1 MSTENNSD
9 LLFKNS
15 VKILTD
21 LISFK
26 TISGEDNTALIDY
39 CDDILKK
46 LGATSFRTYDDE
58 KKRVNLFATLKAK
71 SSNNK
76 KPIILSGHTD
86 VVPVSKGWSSD
97 PFTATIKDDKL
108 YGRGSCDMKGF
119 IACTL
124 AYAPIY
130 SKSNLDRDIHF
141 SFTFDEETAC
151 IGAPILIEE
160 LKRRN
165 IKDGI
170 CIVGEPTNMK
180 IIDAHKG
187 CYEYTTHFR
196 GLAGHSSA
204 PHKGVSAVEY
214 ASKYVNKLMEL
225 RERLKER
232 EPKDSIF
239 DPPHS
244 TLSIG
249 GIFGGI
255 AHNVIADKCHV
266 NWETRP
272 VVKEDGV
279 FLNQEIDKYVN
290 EVLLPDMKKI
300 FPNASIEK
308 NIIGEIIGFDRK
320 SKSDACE
327 LISSLT
333 GDNSRQVVSFG
344 TEAGLFQEIGISTVV
359 CGPGSIEQAHKIDEF
374 IILDELKKRVKK
386 DSIFDPPH
394 STLSIGGIKG
404 GIAHNVIADKCS
416 VEWETRPVVK
426 DDGEFVTKEIDK
438 YANEVLLPEMKKVFP
453 DSYIKKEVIGEVVG
467 FNRLDDSEACEFV
480 SNITG
485 DNSRE
490 VVSFGTEAGLFQ
502 ELGISTVVCGPGSI
516 EQAHKID
523 EFIELNEMK
532 KCLKFL
538 EGVKDKSV
546 N

>member
-1 MSTENNSD
+1 MSTGNNSD
-9 LLFKNS
+9 LLFNNS

-21 LISFK
+21 LIGFK

-71 SSNNK
+71 NTNNK

-97 PFTATIKDDKL
+97 PFTATIREDKL

-119 IACTL
+119 IACAL

-130 SKSNLDRDIHF
+130 SKSDLDRDIHF

-151 IGAPILIEE
+151 QGAPILIEE
-160 LKRRN
+160 LKKRG
-165 IKDGI
+165 IKNGI
-170 CIVGEPTNMK
+170 CIIGEPTNMK

-187 CYEYTTHFR
+187 CYEYTTYFK

-214 ASKYVNKLMEL
+214 ASRYVNKLIEL
-225 RERLKER
+225 REKLKER
-232 EPKDSIF
+232 TPKDSIF

-272 VVKEDGV
+272 VVKEDAV
-279 FLNQEIDKYVN
+279 FLNQELDKYAN
-290 EVLLPDMKKI
+290 EVLLPEMKKI

-308 NIIGEIIGFDRK
+308 DIIGEIVGFDREE
-320 SKSDACE
+320 KSDACE
-327 LISSLT
+327 LISNLT

-374 IILDELKKRVKK
+374 IVLDELKKC
-386 DSIFDPPH
+386 IH
-394 STLSIGGIKG
+394 LLNGI
-404 GIAHNVIADKCS
+404 
-416 VEWETRPVVK
+416 
-426 DDGEFVTKEIDK
+426 
-438 YANEVLLPEMKKVFP
+438 
-453 DSYIKKEVIGEVVG
+453 
-467 FNRLDDSEACEFV
+467 
-480 SNITG
+480 
-485 DNSRE
+485 
-490 VVSFGTEAGLFQ
+490 
-502 ELGISTVVCGPGSI
+502 
-516 EQAHKID
+516 
-523 EFIELNEMK
+523 
-532 KCLKFL
+532 
-538 EGVKDKSV
+538 KDKSIK

>member
-1 MSTENNSD
+1 MSTENNSELVYD
-9 LLFKNS
+9 NS
-15 VKILTD
+15 VQILTD
-21 LISFK
+21 LIAFK
-26 TISGEDNTALIDY
+26 TISGEDNSSLIDY
-39 CDDILKK
+39 CDEILKK

-71 SSNNK
+71 NSNNK

-97 PFTATIKDDKL
+97 PFTATIKGDKL

-119 IACTL
+119 IACAL

-151 IGAPILIEE
+151 QGAPILIEE
-160 LKRRN
+160 LKKRD

-170 CIVGEPTNMK
+170 CIIGEPTNMK

-187 CYEYTTHFR
+187 CYEYTTYFK

-214 ASKYVNKLMEL
+214 ASRYVNKLIEL
-225 RERLKER
+225 REKLESRT
-232 EPKDSIF
+232 PKDSIF
-239 DPPHS
+239 DPPYS

-249 GIFGGI
+249 GVFGGI

-279 FLNQEIDKYVN
+279 FLNQEIDKYAN
-290 EVLLPDMKKI
+290 EVLLPEMKKV

-308 NIIGEIIGFDRK
+308 DIIGEIVGFDRED
-320 SKSDACE
+320 KSDACE

-359 CGPGSIEQAHKIDEF
+359 CGPGSIDQAHKIDEF
-374 IILDELKKRVKK
+374 IVLDELKKCLNLL
-386 DSIFDPPH
+386 D
-394 STLSIGGIKG
+394 GIK
-404 GIAHNVIADKCS
+404 
-416 VEWETRPVVK
+416 VE
-426 DDGEFVTKEIDK
+426 
-438 YANEVLLPEMKKVFP
+438 
-453 DSYIKKEVIGEVVG
+453 S
-467 FNRLDDSEACEFV
+467 V
-480 SNITG
+480 SN
-485 DNSRE
+485 
-490 VVSFGTEAGLFQ
+490 
-502 ELGISTVVCGPGSI
+502 
-516 EQAHKID
+516 
-523 EFIELNEMK
+523 
-532 KCLKFL
+532 
-538 EGVKDKSV
+538 
-546 N
+546 

>member
-1 MSTENNSD
+1 MSIDNNLYEKSI
-9 LLFKNS
+9 
-15 VKILTD
+15 KILTD
-21 LISFK
+21 LIAFK
-26 TISGEDNTALIDY
+26 TISGQDNSNLIDY
-39 CDDILKK
+39 CEKILNNIGIDTFKV
-46 LGATSFRTYDDE
+46 YDDD
-58 KKRVNLFATLKAK
+58 KKRVNLFGTLKAK
-71 SSNNK
+71 NQSIK

-97 PFTATIKDDKL
+97 PFVATIKNDKL

-124 AYAPIY
+124 AYAPIF
-130 SKSNLDRDIHF
+130 KESNLDRDLHF
-141 SFTFDEETAC
+141 CYTFDEETAC
-151 IGAPILIEE
+151 IGAPLLIEE
-160 LKRRN
+160 LKKRD
-165 IKDGI
+165 IKNGI
-170 CIVGEPTNMK
+170 CIIGEPTKMK

-187 CYEYTTHFR
+187 MNEYTVHFG
-196 GLAGHSSA
+196 GLAGHSSK
-204 PHKGVSAVEY
+204 PHLGVNAAEY
-214 ASKYVNKLMEL
+214 ATRYVGKLLEI
-225 RERLKER
+225 RE
-232 EPKDSIF
+232 
-239 DPPHS
+239 
-244 TLSIG
+244 
-249 GIFGGI
+249 
-255 AHNVIADKCHV
+255 
-266 NWETRP
+266 
-272 VVKEDGV
+272 
-279 FLNQEIDKYVN
+279 
-290 EVLLPDMKKI
+290 
-300 FPNASIEK
+300 
-308 NIIGEIIGFDRK
+308 
-320 SKSDACE
+320 
-327 LISSLT
+327 
-333 GDNSRQVVSFG
+333 
-344 TEAGLFQEIGISTVV
+344 
-359 CGPGSIEQAHKIDEF
+359 
-374 IILDELKKRVKK
+374 ELKKRVQK

-404 GIAHNVIADKCS
+404 GIAHNVIVDKCS

-426 DDGEFVTKEIDK
+426 ADGEFVTKEIDK

-467 FNRLDDSEACEFV
+467 FNRLDESEACEFV